1 MLADRLTAEL
11 AKVGVK
17 FVSKPKVFIYTPVDQ
32 TGVSH
37 QQLEQAGCDLK
48 LSPEDINELFN
59 EIDVERRNKITR
71 SMFVDVTTFILGKLG
86 GGSAIEKSMS
96 KGSL

>member
-1 MLADRLTAEL
+1 M
-11 AKVGVK
+11 
-17 FVSKPKVFIYTPVDQ
+17 Q
-32 TGVSH
+32 
-37 QQLEQAGCDLK
+37 GCDLK

-86 GGSAIEKSMS
+86 GGSSIEKSMS
-96 KGSL
+96 KGSLQIRKGMTNTQAVSKVLTKYCDAF